1 MSTLALLPR
10 LLRIAGT
17 AARYRLDDLVD
28 DARVSRSLRML
39 RWFVRSA
46 SPEVLALPRGERFV
60 IALTTLGPIF
70 VKFGQ
75 ILSTRRDLLPADIA
89 EALAELQ
96 DRVAPF
102 PGEQARVIIE
112 RELGAPIAQLYADFD
127 ETPLASASIAQVHA
141 ARMHDGR
148 EVVVKVLRPDIRARI
163 KHDVELLR
171 ALGAA
176 ANRWHPNAD
185 KIRPLEVVA
194 EVESTLFNELDLQ
207 REGANAS
214 QLRRNFADSPDL
226 IVPVVEWD
234 RSNERVLTLQRLS
247 GIPVDDIAALD
258 AAGIDRKRLARKGVE
273 MFYTQVFRDNFF
285 HADAHAGNIWV
296 DPSNPSD
303 PAFIALDFGIM
314 GALPD
319 ADLYWLAENFLALF
333 AHDYRR
339 IAELHLRAG
348 WMPAH
353 VRTDELESAIRAV
366 CEPYFTRPLAEISL
380 AEVVV
385 KLFQTARRYE
395 LTLQP
400 QLILLQK
407 TLLNIE
413 GIGRSLDPQIDI
425 WAVAQPILERIWR
438 QRRSPRR
445 ILAKLRRRVPEW
457 IGIAP
462 EIPQLVHQALAQVA
476 AGRVELVAPLA
487 DQKRL
492 DARARLDRRAAAW
505 RWLAASLLLAT
516 AWFWTSDHSLARW
529 HDVPIIALLSLAG
542 GSAAFILALRR

>member
-1 MSTLALLPR
+1 
-10 LLRIAGT
+10 
-17 AARYRLDDLVD
+17 
-28 DARVSRSLRML
+28 
-39 RWFVRSA
+39 
-46 SPEVLALPRGERFV
+46 
-60 IALTTLGPIF
+60 
-70 VKFGQ
+70 
-75 ILSTRRDLLPADIA
+75 
-89 EALAELQ
+89 
-96 DRVAPF
+96 
-102 PGEQARVIIE
+102 
-112 RELGAPIAQLYADFD
+112 
-127 ETPLASASIAQVHA
+127 
-141 ARMHDGR
+141 
-148 EVVVKVLRPDIRARI
+148 
-163 KHDVELLR
+163 
-171 ALGAA
+171 
-176 ANRWHPNAD
+176 
-185 KIRPLEVVA
+185 
-194 EVESTLFNELDLQ
+194 
-207 REGANAS
+207 
-214 QLRRNFADSPDL
+214 
-226 IVPVVEWD
+226 
-234 RSNERVLTLQRLS
+234 
-247 GIPVDDIAALD
+247 
-258 AAGIDRKRLARKGVE
+258 
-273 MFYTQVFRDNFF
+273 
-285 HADAHAGNIWV
+285 
-296 DPSNPSD
+296 
-303 PAFIALDFGIM
+303 
-314 GALPD
+314 
-319 ADLYWLAENFLALF
+319 
-333 AHDYRR
+333 
-339 IAELHLRAG
+339 
-348 WMPAH
+348 MPAH